1 MQLWSEDRILSLAPD
16 AASASAGRALAIA
29 SKWSSLGSTD
39 RALWGLCQGSG
50 KDPYQ
55 TRIDLSE
62 PAFKCSCPS
71 RKFPC
76 KHGIALFILFARNA
90 AQFKPAPEPG
100 WVAEWLASRNER
112 AEKKVERAAANAE
125 KPVDVEA
132 QARRA
137 AQRESRV
144 IDGLAHCR
152 LFLEDLLR
160 RGIVAARTDDAAAW
174 ERLAARMVDAQ
185 ASGLAS
191 MIREVPA
198 LMASGDGWEHRTFA
212 HIGRLHLLVSAGER
226 LAQLPA
232 DIAQDVRTALGWN
245 QSKEET
251 LGATGLNDQ
260 WFVLG
265 QITQADDRIRTRRTW
280 LWGVNHAR
288 PALILDFAAGPQP
301 FDLTL
306 ASGTR
311 FEGEVVFY
319 PARLGLRA
327 LIKTRDMKGELD
339 ESCFAAA
346 DATIDAT
353 LLHFAHALAINP
365 FLTRWPLV
373 LRDVRIS
380 RRGSAWF
387 VRDATGA
394 SLPISPNQTTREIL
408 WKLLAW
414 VGTDPCAVSVEWDG
428 THATLLG
435 AATQAGFLDCSPREV
450 DA

>member
-1 MQLWSEDRILSLAPD
+1 MQPWSEDRILSLAPD

-29 SKWSSLGSTD
+29 SKWSGIGSSD

-55 TRIDLSE
+55 ARIDLSE

-76 KHGIALFILFARNA
+76 KHGIALFLLFARTP
-90 AQFKPAPEPG
+90 AQFKTAPEPD
-100 WVAEWLASRNER
+100 WVAQWLASRAER
-112 AEKKVERAAANAE
+112 AEKKVERAVAAAE
-125 KPVDVEA
+125 KPVDLEA
-132 QARRA
+132 QAKRA

-144 IDGLAHCR
+144 SDGLAHCR

-160 RGIVAARTDDAAAW
+160 RGIVAARTDDSTAW
-174 ERLAARMVDAQ
+174 DRLAARMVDAQ
-185 ASGLAS
+185 APGLATS
-191 MIREVPA
+191 IREVPA
-198 LMASGDGWEHRTFA
+198 LLASGEGWELRTFA

-232 DIAQDVRTALGWN
+232 EVAQDVRTALGWT

-251 LGATGLNDQ
+251 LASAGLTDH
-260 WFVLG
+260 WLVLG

-288 PALILDFAAGPQP
+288 VALILDFSVGPQS

-311 FEGEVVFY
+311 FDGEVAFY
-319 PARLGLRA
+319 PARLPLRA
-327 LIKTRDMKGELD
+327 LIKSREMKGEL
-339 ESCFAAA
+339 SASSFASADSTIEAA
-346 DATIDAT
+346 
-353 LLHFAHALAINP
+353 LMRHAHALAVNP

-373 LRDVRIS
+373 LREVRMA
-380 RRGSAWF
+380 RRGDAWYL
-387 VRDATGA
+387 RDATGA
-394 SLPISPNQTTREIL
+394 SLPLSPIQTSRDLL
-408 WKLLAW
+408 WKLLAC
-414 VGTDPCAVSVEWDG
+414 VGTDPFAAGVEWDG
-428 THATLLG
+428 THATVLG
-435 AATQAGFLDCSPREV
+435 AATQAGYLDCTIREV
-450 DA
+450 DS